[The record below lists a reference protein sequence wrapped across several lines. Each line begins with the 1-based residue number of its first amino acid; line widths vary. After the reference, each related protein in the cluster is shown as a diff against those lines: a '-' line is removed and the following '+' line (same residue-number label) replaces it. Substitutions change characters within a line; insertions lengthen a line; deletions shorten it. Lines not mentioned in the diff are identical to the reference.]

1 MKFLLPALFAAALLT
16 VPTAAAPISDVD
28 HPDIPNC
35 AIFPKGGVNPPNCE
49 TLSIMA
55 AHAHNG
61 QGDRSCHTNPVT
73 HKPECSYSW

>member
-1 MKFLLPALFAAALLT
+1 MKLLISVAFAAVMLAAPA
-16 VPTAAAPISDVD
+16 VAAPISDVD

-55 AHAHNG
+55 VHAHNG
-61 QGDRSCHTNPVT
+61 QGDRSCHTDPVT
-73 HKPECSYSW
+73 HKLLCSYTW

>member
-1 MKFLLPALFAAALLT
+1 MKLLISAAFAAVMLAA
-16 VPTAAAPISDVD
+16 PAIAAPISDVD

-55 AHAHNG
+55 VHGHNG
-61 QGDRSCHTNPVT
+61 QGEKSCWISNSDDTKHCVL
-73 HKPECSYSW
+73 SW